1 MNPLASSRC
10 HEGPN
15 RLTFPDILSDPLV
28 RAMMAA
34 DHVDPNAL
42 KLDLERIATRIQRR
56 PCRMLHGLLSVETAC
71 KRRSRAAPTGLRK
84 AQILTAESRN
94 CRFAFVPFR
103 PLCK

>member
-34 DHVDPNAL
+34 DHIDPDAL
-42 KLDLERIATRIQRR
+42 KLDLERIASTL
-56 PCRMLHGLLSVETAC
+56 PPASDSVLAECCMAC
-71 KRRSRAAPTGLRK
+71 
-84 AQILTAESRN
+84 
-94 CRFAFVPFR
+94 
-103 PLCK
+103 

>member
-34 DHVDPNAL
+34 DHVDPHAL
-42 KLDLERIATRIQRR
+42 KLDLERIASTLPLRRR
-56 PCRMLHGLLSVETAC
+56 PCRMLHGLLS
-71 KRRSRAAPTGLRK
+71 
-84 AQILTAESRN
+84 
-94 CRFAFVPFR
+94 AF
-103 PLCK
+103 